1 MRNSKKRVK
10 TTARKR
16 GMNNQLKKL
25 RIEKAKETT
34 ITSPR
39 RTIERTMNALDE
51 NESEDIELEV
61 KIHFKEPQGN
71 EVDWEFWVD
80 ALDSFLEYDN
90 LNDFVQDTDYWHSQT
105 DFLLTGS
112 AFRFNL
118 DRVDL
123 RAPNVILDGEAI
135 RYVDQKIMGGNLI
148 TLTDEDS
155 IVSRVKFEMW
165 FSDRDRAQ
173 RVLAYV
179 IDSVTPGH
187 PPS

>member
-1 MRNSKKRVK
+1 MS
-10 TTARKR
+10 
-16 GMNNQLKKL
+16 
-25 RIEKAKETT
+25 
-34 ITSPR
+34 
-39 RTIERTMNALDE
+39 ALDE

-148 TLTDEDS
+148 TLTDEDQHRIPGQVRDVVLRQGPRPTRPS
-155 IVSRVKFEMW
+155 L
-165 FSDRDRAQ
+165 RDRQ
-173 RVLAYV
+173 CDTRPSTVLEGGT
-179 IDSVTPGH
+179 S
-187 PPS
+187 

>member
-1 MRNSKKRVK
+1 
-10 TTARKR
+10 
-16 GMNNQLKKL
+16 MNNQLKKL

-39 RTIERTMNALDE
+39 RTIERTMSALDE

-165 FSDRDRAQ
+165 FSDRDRAR